1 MQIPGE
7 ALTAEEASKI
17 LGIGV
22 HQLRNWMSKPYF
34 PSLRIGKRDYIIPRT
49 TLINWISDP
58 QNIIAF
64 KAAQSA
70 DEGCDDDA

>member
-1 MQIPGE
+1 MQMQSE
-7 ALTAEEASKI
+7 ASTAEEASKI

-49 TLINWISDP
+49 TLINWIRR
-58 QNIIAF
+58 I
-64 KAAQSA
+64 
-70 DEGCDDDA
+70 